1 MEYNI
6 ATTGDFW
13 GGGIFNAP
21 KNLVERYIKLASEYQ
36 LKAILIL
43 LNANGVASCGE
54 IAKILG
60 ITSSDV
66 QDIMEFWVAE
76 NVVTC
81 KNEQQDGISGIY
93 AANYAA
99 MQGVKSESAPSAVKE
114 SVKRK
119 PDITP
124 PVLTPADIVRAVN
137 ENGEI
142 KELLNEA
149 QRVLGRTISH
159 AEEEMLVNLVNF
171 YGMNVEIILMILG
184 YCKTENDKGRKIST
198 NYILKIAQN
207 WIEEGIETIGDAE
220 EKLLAIEQSDK
231 LWNEIAAYA
240 GIRHRNP
247 TVKQRET
254 VLGWN
259 KDFSFEMICLAID
272 EMKDNTPAPSL
283 PYVDKILKNWKK
295 AGIKTPADAANE
307 KAEFVKSREKKNTAV
322 SKAGEITSKPTFD
335 LEQIKKDAI
344 NNTEIKY

>member
-1 MEYNI
+1 
-6 ATTGDFW
+6 
-13 GGGIFNAP
+13 
-21 KNLVERYIKLASEYQ
+21 
-36 LKAILIL
+36 
-43 LNANGVASCGE
+43 
-54 IAKILG
+54 
-60 ITSSDV
+60 
-66 QDIMEFWVAE
+66 
-76 NVVTC
+76 
-81 KNEQQDGISGIY
+81 
-93 AANYAA
+93 
-99 MQGVKSESAPSAVKE
+99 
-114 SVKRK
+114 
-119 PDITP
+119 
-124 PVLTPADIVRAVN
+124 
-137 ENGEI
+137 
-142 KELLNEA
+142 
-149 QRVLGRTISH
+149 
-159 AEEEMLVNLVNF
+159 MLVNLVNF

-184 YCKTENDKGRKIST
+184 YCKTETEKGRKIST

-259 KDFSFEMICLAID
+259 RDFSFEMICLAID

-295 AGIKTPADAANE
+295 SGIKTPADAANE
-307 KAEFVKSREKKNTAV
+307 KAEFVKSREKKNTAA